1 LRCGL
6 ISADNCTVGSYELKL
21 DGSDGWIESVCLLP
35 ASRGHGYGCAAV
47 ASLIEMLRQLGC
59 ETVKLSVIDANQ
71 KAHRLYE
78 RMGFVVYRVLS
89 RWYEKK

>member
-1 LRCGL
+1 
-6 ISADNCTVGSYELKL
+6 
-21 DGSDGWIESVCLLP
+21 
-35 ASRGHGYGCAAV
+35 
-47 ASLIEMLRQLGC
+47 MLRQLGC

-78 RMGFVVYRVLS
+78 RMGFVVYLVLS